1 MATKRVVVIGG
12 DAAGMSCASQ
22 ARRMQGPDSL
32 EIVGFER
39 GPRTSYAAC
48 GLPYFV
54 EGIIE
59 PADRL
64 VARTPEQFAQRD
76 IEVHVGHEVTA
87 IDTGARTV
95 TVLELATG
103 SERHE
108 SYDELVIGTGAVGIK
123 PPLPGIDSDGV
134 AQLRTVDDGIDLD
147 RRISEGARTAAV
159 VGAGYVG
166 IEVAEALLARGL
178 DLTVIQLDETPM
190 AEALDA
196 DMATQITDAM
206 RDAGAEVIMGAG
218 AEAFETSEGKLAA
231 VVADGRS
238 IPADLAVLGLG
249 VRANS
254 SLPKEAG
261 ISVGDAG
268 GVVVDD
274 RMHTATDGVWAA
286 GDCVESMHRV
296 TGESV
301 VMALGTH
308 ANKQGR
314 VLGTNLGGGQ
324 STFPGV
330 IGTAVTKFRDLEI
343 GRTGITEATAGRL
356 GWEVQATTATSKTR
370 AGYYPGAEPITVKLI
385 VRRSDGRIL
394 GAQVVGGVGAG
405 KRIDSLAVAVWC
417 EMTVEDLAMADL
429 SYAPPLS
436 PVWDPVVFAA
446 GVAAR
451 ELRG

>member
-1 MATKRVVVIGG
+1 MGTKRVVVIGG
-12 DAAGMSCASQ
+12 DAAGMSSASQ
-22 ARRMQGPDSL
+22 ARRMQGPDAL
-32 EIVGFER
+32 EIVAFER

-64 VARTPEQFAQRD
+64 VARTPQQFAERD
-76 IEVHVGHEVTA
+76 IEVHTGHEVTA

-95 TVLELATG
+95 TVHDLAADST
-103 SERHE
+103 RDE

-134 AQLRTVDDGIDLD
+134 MQLRTVDDGIDLD
-147 RRISEGARTAAV
+147 RRIRDGARTAAV
-159 VGAGYVG
+159 VGAGYIG

-178 DLTVIQLDETPM
+178 DVTVIQLDETPM

-218 AEAFETSEGKLAA
+218 AEAFDTKDGKLSA
-231 VVADGRS
+231 VVADGMS

-254 SLPKEAG
+254 QLAGEAG
-261 ISVGDAG
+261 IDVGDAG
-268 GVVVDD
+268 GIVVDE
-274 RMHTATDGVWAA
+274 RMHTPTEGVWAG
-286 GDCVESMHRV
+286 GDCVESRHRV

-324 STFPGV
+324 SAFPGV

-343 GRTGITEATAGRL
+343 GRTGITEAAAERL
-356 GWEVQATTATSKTR
+356 GWDVLATSVNSKTR

-385 VRRSDGRIL
+385 LDRSNGRIL
-394 GAQVVGGVGAG
+394 GAQVVGGAGAG

-417 EMTVEDLAMADL
+417 EMTVGDLAMADL

-436 PVWDPVVFAA
+436 PVWDPVVLAA

-451 ELRG
+451 DLRG